1 MTCPAAGGIKMAQRK
16 KVLKK
21 SWLWKEIEKVEQE
34 LATWPKTLLKSLGV
48 ASDCKK
54 KPLDT
59 ESTGKGDR

>member
-1 MTCPAAGGIKMAQRK
+1 MAQRK